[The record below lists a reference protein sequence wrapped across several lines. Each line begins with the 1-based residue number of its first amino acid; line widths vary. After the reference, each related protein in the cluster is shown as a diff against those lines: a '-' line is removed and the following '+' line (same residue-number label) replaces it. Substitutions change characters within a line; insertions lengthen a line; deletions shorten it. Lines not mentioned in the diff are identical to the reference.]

1 MSMTQEHL
9 DLAMKAV
16 GHVIQ
21 RIQADPRL
29 AYLMGPGTEAFDLLI
44 AAAAAPS
51 GLDED
56 FLGEQITGTLVYQ
69 PVVAIGATAA
79 EVDQELLARIAL
91 YDDGV
96 HDRDDQDDLNM
107 LVNHFVRRGLE
118 VAEAARDTRTKELF

>member
-16 GHVIQ
+16 AHVIKRMQ
-21 RIQADPRL
+21 SDPRL

-56 FLGEQITGTLVYQ
+56 FLGEQITGTLAPQ
-69 PVVAIGATAA
+69 PVAAIGVAAA

-96 HDRDDQDDLNM
+96 HDRDNQNDLNM

-118 VAEAARDTRTKELF
+118 VAEAERDTITKEIF